1 MKKLLVLLVLVLH
14 FQVESQAIS
23 IELNYSFCT
32 NSQFDKAVRV
42 YNSTRPF
49 LTSKQPLFRNG
60 IGAKIGYSFP
70 SKKHPKIQY
79 GFELGYSYFDSYA
92 ENDGFINDMQL
103 HTLTPRFFTNTK
115 ITNRFIGQIMLG
127 LPSSG
132 MFRQINS
139 EAVTND
145 ETPIRAFGIGL
156 SIRSQL
162 SYQFIL
168 NEHISLCPTFGLE
181 YCPFQYSPQGE
192 ALINQTKGLYTN
204 NFNSFFGFDFGVK
217 VSFLRERNNL

>member
-14 FQVESQAIS
+14 FHAKSQAIS
-23 IELNYSFCT
+23 VELNYSFCT
-32 NSQFDKAVRV
+32 NTQFDKAVRV

-49 LTSKQPLFRNG
+49 LTNKQPLFRNG
-60 IGAKIGYSFP
+60 MGAKIGYSFP
-70 SKKHPKIQY
+70 SKKHPKVEY
-79 GFELGYSYFDSYA
+79 GYELGYSYFDSYV

-103 HTLTPRFFTNTK
+103 HSVTPRFFTSTK

-127 LPSSG
+127 LPSYG

-139 EAVTND
+139 ESVTNN

-156 SIRSQL
+156 SIRLQL
-162 SYQFIL
+162 SYQFVL
-168 NEHISLCPTFGLE
+168 NDRISLFPTFGLE

-192 ALINQTKGLYTN
+192 ALINQTKRLYTN
-204 NFNSFFGFDFGVK
+204 NLNSFFGFDCGVK
-217 VSFLRERNNL
+217 VRFLREKK

>member
-14 FQVESQAIS
+14 FQVESQALS
-23 IELNYSFCT
+23 VELNYSFCT
-32 NSQFDKAVRV
+32 NLQFDKAVRV
-42 YNSTRPF
+42 YNSARPF

-60 IGAKIGYSFP
+60 IGAKMGYSFP
-70 SKKHPKIQY
+70 SKKHPKVLY

-103 HTLTPRFFTNTK
+103 HNLTPRFFTSTK

-127 LPSSG
+127 LPSYG
-132 MFRQINS
+132 VFRQINS
-139 EAVTND
+139 AAVTND

-204 NFNSFFGFDFGVK
+204 NFNSFFGFDCGVK
-217 VSFLRERNNL
+217 VSF

>member
-1 MKKLLVLLVLVLH
+1 MKKFLVLLVLILH
-14 FQVESQAIS
+14 FQVESQALS
-23 IELNYSFCT
+23 VELNYSFCV

-42 YNSTRPF
+42 YNSARPF

-70 SKKHPKIQY
+70 TKKHTKVQY

-103 HTLTPRFFTNTK
+103 HTLTPRFFTSTK
-115 ITNRFIGQIMLG
+115 ITNRFLGQLILG
-127 LPSSG
+127 LPNYG

-145 ETPIRAFGIGL
+145 ETPIHAFGIGL
-156 SIRSQL
+156 SIRPQL

-168 NEHISLCPTFGLE
+168 NEHISLSPTFGLE

-217 VSFLRERNNL
+217 VSFLKARK

>member
-1 MKKLLVLLVLVLH
+1 MKKLLVLLVLILN
-14 FQVESQAIS
+14 FQVESQALS
-23 IELNYSFCT
+23 VELNYSFCV

-42 YNSTRPF
+42 YNSARPF

-70 SKKHPKIQY
+70 TKKHTKVQY

-103 HTLTPRFFTNTK
+103 HTLTPRFFTSTK
-115 ITNRFIGQIMLG
+115 ITNRFIGQIILG
-127 LPSSG
+127 LPSYG

-139 EAVTND
+139 EAVAND

-156 SIRSQL
+156 SIRPQL
-162 SYQFIL
+162 SYHFIL
-168 NEHISLCPTFGLE
+168 NDRISLCPTFSLE

-204 NFNSFFGFDFGVK
+204 NFNSFFGFDCGVK
-217 VSFLRERNNL
+217 VRF

>member
-14 FQVESQAIS
+14 FQVKSQAIS
-23 IELNYSFCT
+23 VELNNSFCA

-42 YNSTRPF
+42 YNSARPF
-49 LTSKQPLFRNG
+49 LTSKQPLFRYG
-60 IGAKIGYSFP
+60 IGTKIGYSYP
-70 SKKHPKIQY
+70 SKKHPKVHY

-103 HTLTPRFFTNTK
+103 HTMTPRFFTSTK
-115 ITNRFIGQIMLG
+115 ITNRFFGQIMVG
-127 LPSSG
+127 LPSYG
-132 MFRQINS
+132 MFRQVNS
-139 EAVTND
+139 EAITND

-156 SIRSQL
+156 SVRPEL

-168 NEHISLCPTFGLE
+168 KDRISLCLTFGLE

-204 NFNSFFGFDFGVK
+204 NFNSFFGFDCGVR
-217 VSFLRERNNL
+217 VSFLRERK

>member
-1 MKKLLVLLVLVLH
+1 MKKLHVLLVLVLH
-14 FQVESQAIS
+14 FQLESQAIS

-60 IGAKIGYSFP
+60 IGTKIGYSFP

-115 ITNRFIGQIMLG
+115 ITNRFIGQIKLG
-127 LPSSG
+127 LPSNG

-139 EAVTND
+139 QAVTND

-162 SYQFIL
+162 SYQFTL
-168 NEHISLCPTFGLE
+168 NERISLRPTFGLE